1 MSRIHVLHE
10 NPLWLPPLAEA
21 FNRRGLSWTEWFMD
35 GGIFDLSVPPPEG
48 IFYNRMS
55 ASSHTRDHRYS
66 AELTAGVLAWLAA
79 HGRRVVNGS
88 GALDLEISKAR
99 QYAAL
104 ATQIGTMQQ
113 AEARRRE
120 RQLEMGPHAPEAP
133 RCAATRWPR
142 RPWA

>member
-10 NPLWLPPLAEA
+10 NPLWLPPLAAA
-21 FNRRGLSWTEWFMD
+21 FDQRGLAWTEWFMH

-88 GALDLEISKAR
+88 AR
-99 QYAAL
+99 WTWKSARH
-104 ATQIGTMQQ
+104 GNMRRW
-113 AEARRRE
+113 RRRVW
-120 RQLEMGPHAPEAP
+120 RRRVPSWSRGG
-133 RCAATRWPR
+133 RKCWTRRGFIFPTVR
-142 RPWA
+142 